1 MSRLKRGGRI
11 PTSTQASPPV
21 WDAATCVREQQGEA
35 MVYVRPVSLLETY
48 KAASVVNQGDGRGSR
63 RVGVVFEALL

>member
-1 MSRLKRGGRI
+1 
-11 PTSTQASPPV
+11 
-21 WDAATCVREQQGEA
+21 

-48 KAASVVNQGDGRGSR
+48 KAALVVNQGDGRGSR